1 MHHGNEQVQSHGL
14 VQDCDISSVL
24 VLEIQ
29 ILQQASNMTD
39 FTKIQGTKWR

>member
-1 MHHGNEQVQSHGL
+1 M
-14 VQDCDISSVL
+14 QDCDISSVL

-39 FTKIQGTKWR
+39 FTKI